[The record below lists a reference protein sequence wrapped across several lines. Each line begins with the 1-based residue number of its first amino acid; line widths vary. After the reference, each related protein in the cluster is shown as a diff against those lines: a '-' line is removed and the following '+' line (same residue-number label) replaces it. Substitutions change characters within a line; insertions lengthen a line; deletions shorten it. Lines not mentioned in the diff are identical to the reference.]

1 MAGKLKKSSSKVK
14 HGGSKK
20 AKRSREVPP
29 NPLDILFNNP
39 GYSHIAQ
46 KTFLCLDHQ
55 SWLSSRLVCH
65 SWKAHMDP
73 LNFWIK
79 KCDQFGCF
87 KSQGEKHSHASV
99 AKILEKGS
107 EQEEEFRKL
116 LMNQLAEKC
125 WKNRANIRL
134 RKLYTLISQKFN
146 S

>member
-1 MAGKLKKSSSKVK
+1 MGGRRSKKKSS
-14 HGGSKK
+14 
-20 AKRSREVPP
+20 P
-29 NPLDILFNNP
+29 NPLDNLFNNP

-87 KSQGEKHSHASV
+87 KSQGERHSHASV

-116 LMNQLAEKC
+116 LMNQFAEKC

>member
-1 MAGKLKKSSSKVK
+1 MGGRRSKKKSS
-14 HGGSKK
+14 
-20 AKRSREVPP
+20 P
-29 NPLDILFNNP
+29 NPLDNLFNNP

-55 SWLSSRLVCH
+55 SWLSSRLVCQ

-87 KSQGEKHSHASV
+87 KNQKEKHCHLSV
-99 AKILEKGS
+99 AKVLEKGS
-107 EQEEEFRKL
+107 DEEDNFRKL
-116 LMNQLAEKC
+116 LMNQFAEKC

-134 RKLYTLISQKFN
+134 RKLHTLITQKFN
-146 S
+146 NTN

>member
-1 MAGKLKKSSSKVK
+1 MAGKLKKSSSK
-14 HGGSKK
+14 HRGSKK
-20 AKRSREVPP
+20 TKKEVPP

-73 LNFWIK
+73 LNFWIR
-79 KCDQFGCF
+79 KCDQVGCF
-87 KSQGEKHSHASV
+87 KRQRDIRDAYVIV
-99 AKILEKGS
+99 AKAFEKGS
-107 EQEEEFRKL
+107 EQEQAVRKL
-116 LMNQLAEKC
+116 LMNKFAEKC
-125 WKNRANIRL
+125 WKTRATFRL
-134 RKLYTLISQKFN
+134 RKLHTLISQKFN